1 MDKII
6 VTSTG
11 LFLLAFIYWFF
22 FGKKSSEAGSGSA
35 GEETRDNWEI
45 VVEGGYKPGT
55 ITIPKGEPVT
65 LVFNRKDPSPCLEEI
80 VLSDFKIRKFLPL
93 NQKTEITITPD
104 KTGTFPFSCGMGM
117 FHGKVVVKD
126 K

>member
-6 VTSTG
+6 VTSAG

-22 FGKKSSEAGSGSA
+22 FGKK
-35 GEETRDNWEI
+35 EEITQVSQGKVEI
-45 VVEGGYKPGT
+45 IVSGGYKPGT
-55 ITIPKGEPVT
+55 ITIPRGEPST
-65 LVFNRKDPSPCLEEI
+65 LVFNRKDPSSCLEEVVI
-80 VLSDFKIRKFLPL
+80 SDFKIRKFLPL
-93 NQKTEITITPD
+93 NQQTEITITPD